1 MFSDI
6 LSEASRYSTQ
16 ALESPSE
23 MLAVISVIAAAA
35 FVLVS
40 SFVKTMIPLRW
51 LAIGSNIGFVAY
63 GAIHPSYPMLLLH
76 AVLLPINVYRLAGM
90 VKLPRRVE
98 AVRAE
103 GESSGIWLK
112 PYMRAAKLRAG
123 NVLFKQGDRGDRLYL
138 LASGRIELVEIGSSI
153 VPGQIFGEISF
164 FSPDRRRR
172 LTARCAEAS
181 TVLSIDESTM
191 KQLYFQNPAFGFKI
205 IELVAARFSAD
216 VDRLNAELAT
226 ARATI
231 ARLHAGPVSRRP
243 APQSP
248 TEPPL

>member
-1 MFSDI
+1 MFSDLI
-6 LSEASRYSTQ
+6 SEASRYSAQ

-35 FVLVS
+35 FVLVG

-51 LAIGSNIGFVAY
+51 LVIGSNIGFVAY

-76 AVLLPINVYRLAGM
+76 AALLPINVYRLAEM
-90 VKLPRRVE
+90 VKLTRRVE
-98 AVRAE
+98 AVRAD
-103 GESSGIWLK
+103 GKSSGVWLK

-123 NVLFKQGDRGDRLYL
+123 KVLFKRGDRGDRLYL
-138 LASGRIELVEIGSSI
+138 LASGRIELVEIGSSLM
-153 VPGQIFGEISF
+153 PGQIFGEIAF

-172 LTARCAEAS
+172 HTARCAEAS

-191 KQLYFQNPAFGFKI
+191 KQLYYQNPAFGFNL

-216 VDRLNAELAT
+216 VDRLNAELVSARTALAT
-226 ARATI
+226 LRAD
-231 ARLHAGPVSRRP
+231 P
-243 APQSP
+243 AQPP
-248 TEPPL
+248 TSADVTD